1 MECYAGPD
9 PAGAVSVHGWGCRP
23 QAPVK
28 LTAPEEDEESKLTE
42 VLRTKEGRRMRSPMA
57 VSEKPKQEKE
67 QQEAGMKPRTGQGS
81 TAAAEQGQDTA
92 PAGEQQ
98 PEQSHERKVTA
109 RGRLQ
114 DREGSSV
121 GTLRAE
127 QRREEEQQRAAP
139 ELGGCR
145 LREVKI
151 LTRTRSS
158 STEEKAASEGTSPPA
173 QQVISNKQKEES
185 ESPLAR
191 SASMRIPGSS
201 SSIEEKLE
209 KYTSAVQRSGSV
221 RSSLTVQKSL
231 VVTSDGVASKRNFF
245 EASTPSKAE
254 PLAARK

>member
-1 MECYAGPD
+1 MLEGAERCPITGLTSPVGWKPRSD
-9 PAGAVSVHGWGCRP
+9 PAWSLCRP

-28 LTAPEEDEESKLTE
+28 PTAPEEDEESKLTE

-81 TAAAEQGQDTA
+81 IAAAERGQNTA

-114 DREGSSV
+114 DREGLSV
-121 GTLRAE
+121 GTLRGE
-127 QRREEEQQRAAP
+127 QRREEQQQRAAP

-173 QQVISNKQKEES
+173 PQVSRTW
-185 ESPLAR
+185 AR
-191 SASMRIPGSS
+191 C
-201 SSIEEKLE
+201 
-209 KYTSAVQRSGSV
+209 
-221 RSSLTVQKSL
+221 
-231 VVTSDGVASKRNFF
+231 
-245 EASTPSKAE
+245 
-254 PLAARK
+254 